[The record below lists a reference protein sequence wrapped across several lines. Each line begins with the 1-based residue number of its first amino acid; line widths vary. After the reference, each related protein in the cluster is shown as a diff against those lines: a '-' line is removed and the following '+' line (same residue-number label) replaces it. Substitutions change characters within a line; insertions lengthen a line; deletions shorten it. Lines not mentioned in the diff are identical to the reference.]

1 MRHEIQSVQ
10 IMECISQR
18 WSPTIGDPSPMGW
31 ITVAAYAVAAAMS
44 GLVFL
49 KSRNRE
55 RAFWLFLFIILSLL
69 AINKQL
75 DLQSALTAVGRCLA
89 KLQGWYGQRRTVQ
102 LLFVVVLAAFGVSAT
117 AFLFWWMKDR
127 MKQNRLAMV
136 GLGVLV
142 TFVLIRAIG
151 FHHVDVLINSR
162 LMSVRMNWVLELSG
176 ILLISLNAGLLLVK
190 VRPS

>member
-31 ITVAAYAVAAAMS
+31 TTVAAYAVAAAMS

-49 KSRNRE
+49 KLRNRE
-55 RAFWLFLFIILSLL
+55 RAFWLFLFILLSLL
-69 AINKQL
+69 AVNKQL
-75 DLQSALTAVGRCLA
+75 DLQSALTAAGRCLA

-117 AFLFWWMKDR
+117 AFLFLWMKDEI
-127 MKQNRLAMV
+127 KQNWLAMV

-151 FHHVDVLINSR
+151 FYHVDALINSQ
-162 LMSVRMNWVLELSG
+162 LMSVRMNWIFELSG